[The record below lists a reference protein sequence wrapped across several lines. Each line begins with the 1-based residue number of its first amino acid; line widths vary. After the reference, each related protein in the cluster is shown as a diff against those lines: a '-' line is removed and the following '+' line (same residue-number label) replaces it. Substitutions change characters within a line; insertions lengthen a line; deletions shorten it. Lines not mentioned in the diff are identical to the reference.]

1 MAVTLSSLA
10 GAGAQFFDNNGVP
23 LAGGLIYTYL
33 AGTTTPAATYTSNTG
48 SIAHAN
54 PIVLDAAGRIAAGEV
69 WLTTGIEYKIVVKT
83 SLFVQLGSYDNIPSI
98 NDFTTVNASI
108 AALSAALANTS
119 NVTEGDALIGF
130 KQSNTS
136 GVLTGAVGRTVHQKL
151 QEHISVKDFGAV
163 GDGITDDT
171 AAIQATLDSALTS
184 NKTVFLPAG
193 TYCVKESFSGAG
205 YALLNKGVA
214 MVGEGTFYSTIKA
227 LSSMQAGT
235 DFIRVT
241 PDDGG
246 YIDFLNFSRF
256 SIQPTNGATKYGRY
270 CIFLNFPTSTN
281 CSFFYM
287 SDIYFFSG
295 NDVSFRIANDTAVNV
310 QGVPANSV
318 IERCFFTEGTELFGV
333 GDSIT
338 ICNNVFRSTNSARTG
353 INLAQT
359 TASGT
364 ASMCV
369 VRENNFDCMGGA
381 FIVTSGRNTK
391 FLYNNVELSAGSGT
405 ANGAVVDIDGSGGLI
420 PFAEVSGNHIGIF
433 GTATATSAIRL
444 NGSLGC
450 NIANNTILTGITV
463 AAAILTTSSASNTNI
478 GFNEI
483 SPTFTNAYS
492 NSGGTTGG
500 IEIPLSLINGYTNTV
515 GYTSLSC
522 MRYVNGIVTL
532 NGVINAPA
540 TPNGIIIAVLP
551 YGFYPS
557 NLLRSV
563 VSTVVSGSPSTGAV
577 EISGIGELVYYGSNS
592 TTRIEIMITF
602 QAYPSYVALS
612 F

>member
-33 AGTTTPAATYTSNTG
+33 AGTTTPAATYTSSTG
-48 SIAHAN
+48 LTAHTN
-54 PIVLDAAGRIAAGEV
+54 PIVLNAAGRIATGEV
-69 WLTTGIEYKIVVKT
+69 WLTSGVDYKFIVQT
-83 SLFVQLGSYDNIPSI
+83 ALFVQLGSYDNIPSV
-98 NDFTTVNASI
+98 NDFTSI
-108 AALSAALANTS
+108 YAALANTS
-119 NVTEGDALIGF
+119 NVALGDALIGF
-130 KQSNTS
+130 KQSNS
-136 GVLTGAVGRTVHQKL
+136 AGNLSGAVGRTVHQKL

-163 GDGITDDT
+163 GDGVTDDT
-171 AAIQATLDSALTS
+171 AAIQTALDSALTS
-184 NKTVFLPAG
+184 KKTVFLPAG
-193 TYCVKESFSGAG
+193 TYCVKESSSGSG

-214 MVGEGTFYSTIKA
+214 MVGEGTFYSKIQA

-241 PDDGG
+241 PNNGA

-256 SIQPTNGATKYGRY
+256 SIEPTNASVKYGRH
-270 CIFLNFPTSTN
+270 CIFMDFPTETN

-287 SDIYFFSG
+287 SDMYLFSG
-295 NDVSFRIANDTAVNV
+295 NDVTFKISNNTAVNF

-318 IERCFFTEGTELFGV
+318 IERCAFWEGTELFGV
-333 GDSIT
+333 GDSIS
-338 ICNNVFRSTNSARTG
+338 IRNNVFRSSNSSRTG
-353 INLAQT
+353 IKVAQT

-391 FLYNNVELSAGSGT
+391 FINNNVELSAGSGT
-405 ANGAVVDIDGSGGLI
+405 VNGTVIDIDGSGGLI
-420 PFAEVSGNHIGIF
+420 PFAEVSSNHIGIF

-444 NGSLGC
+444 GGSLGC
-450 NIANNTILTGITV
+450 NINNNTILSGITV
-463 AAAILTTSSASNTNI
+463 TQAILITAAAGAANV

-483 SPTFTNAYS
+483 SPQFTNAYS
-492 NSGGTTGG
+492 VAANSVSGVNFTL
-500 IEIPLSLINGYTNTV
+500 PLINGFTNTF
-515 GYTSLSC
+515 GYAALSY
-522 MRYVNGIVTL
+522 MRYANGIVTL
-532 NGVINAPA
+532 DGVINAPA
-540 TPNGIIIAVLP
+540 TPNGITIAVLP

-557 NLLRSV
+557 NILRSV
-563 VSTVVSGSPSTGAV
+563 VSTVVGGLQDTGVVEIGSTGNL
-577 EISGIGELVYYGSNS
+577 IFYGDNV
-592 TTRIEIMITF
+592 TTRIEIMCTF
-602 QAYPSYVALS
+602 QAYPSYLALS